1 MSAFKDLD
9 PVLHAPL
16 RLAVM
21 SLLVTEKEAD
31 FTWLKKETRATAGNL
46 SVQLQKLR
54 EAGYISIEKGYRDN
68 YPLTNCKITAEGAR
82 AFKEYVR
89 NLQAY
94 IGR

>member
-21 SLLVTEKEAD
+21 SLLVTGKEAE

-46 SVQLQKLR
+46 SVQLHKLR
-54 EAGYISIEKGYRDN
+54 DAGYISIEKGYRDN
-68 YPLTNCKITAEGAR
+68 YPLTNCRITPEGAR
-82 AFKEYVR
+82 AFRQYVKA
-89 NLQAY
+89 LQGY
-94 IGR
+94 IGQ

>member
-21 SLLVTEKEAD
+21 SLLVTEKTAE
-31 FTWLKKETRATAGNL
+31 FTWLKKETGATAGNL

-54 EAGYISIEKGYRDN
+54 DAGYISIEKGYRDN
-68 YPLTNCKITAEGAR
+68 YPLTNCRITTDGAK
-82 AFKEYVR
+82 AFREYVR
-89 NLQAY
+89 NLQGY
-94 IGR
+94 IGQ